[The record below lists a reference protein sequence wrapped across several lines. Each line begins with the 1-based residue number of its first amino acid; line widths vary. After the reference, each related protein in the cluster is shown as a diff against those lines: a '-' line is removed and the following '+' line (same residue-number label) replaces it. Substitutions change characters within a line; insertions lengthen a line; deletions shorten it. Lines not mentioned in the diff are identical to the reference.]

1 MIRMGGNSGSQVRQH
16 WGRVGQCMTHADLW
30 LAIDALARRHGY
42 SVSGLAKAAGLDPTT
57 FNWAGSGNSDRVIS

>member
-1 MIRMGGNSGSQVRQH
+1 MGGNSGSQVRQH

-57 FNWAGSGNSDRVIS
+57 FN